1 MDLPAE
7 CVANMEQLREVY
19 LCGGIAVLILT
30 AQIKGGEQLRKVL
43 SHMEAYARGLGI
55 DLLCFVMI
63 FVD

>member
-1 MDLPAE
+1 
-7 CVANMEQLREVY
+7 MEQLREVY